1 MKSVAAIA
9 AVLMLQG
16 AIARAQPTQQCSFQ
30 SDYPSPVDANGKPIG
45 ALVEVDL
52 YSQVGVV
59 LDDVPPAKRA
69 DVAKW
74 LLSQAT
80 DYWKARAIRQIT
92 LAYYRLNFRNYYVS
106 NQGALPLPDP
116 SLWTFAFGTA
126 RRAPYVSG
134 KKQSVVDAVF
144 IDYQMQ
150 SVILTDYNSPSAS
163 TGNRLNKPG
172 DYVTMDF
179 GLPLDPS
186 LLFQRTGRACYDEY
200 GYPRNSIDPGGEAWY
215 FYDDT
220 CTAKSAQPLDS
231 TAFACNYCHCGF
243 PRPTLDCLDALAL
256 KEGLVQPTFAF
267 TRLPWSNT
275 VADSYRLPRSGD
287 MPPPVQGGSDLVG
300 FGPDLAKQREIY
312 RYFAPNSCEKNER
325 CIGADGGWRK
335 LIMFNSTDINNGTR
349 DFHVGAIPYVTSGT
363 VPPPIID
370 HGDYVFDKCHGH
382 YHFEHY
388 GTFSYLDKQGNPAA
402 GDQQKRGFCLIDL
415 IRLANAEWSPMAIKY
430 FDCKYQ
436 GITAGWADTYNIG
449 IPCQWKDVTDTPAG
463 NYTLTALVNPDHILC
478 EGSLQCDAN
487 DNQIWD
493 DTAFM
498 TCSEGYDP
506 QVCEIAQAARCAPQ
520 GTDSN
525 GQPLSWGNNLDAAPS
540 THRDC
545 GLSYVTDPQSIY
557 GVAQEIG
564 PLRDTEFS
572 FVGTPNL
579 KSDQLRACTPGSSA
593 ILKCTVP
600 STSPTQVVRVCES
613 SVKLGCGTACRY
625 HESLANVTIEP
636 GQTVNVPF
644 TCPAARDGGAFGEY
658 GGAYSLYRAMA
669 FGPDGVR
676 KLPDVTCVP

>member
-1 MKSVAAIA
+1 MKSLVVITG
-9 AVLMLQG
+9 VLMLQA
-16 AIARAQPTQQCSFQ
+16 AISHAQPTQQCSVQ
-30 SDYPSPVDANGKPIG
+30 SDYPNPVDADGKPIG
-45 ALVEVDL
+45 ALVQVDL
-52 YSQVGVV
+52 SSQVGVV
-59 LDDVPPAKRA
+59 LDDLPAAKRA
-69 DVAKW
+69 DVTTW
-74 LLSQAT
+74 LLSQGN

-116 SLWTFAFGTA
+116 SLWTFTFGTA

-134 KKQSVVDAVF
+134 KKRSVVDAVF

-150 SVILTDYNSPSAS
+150 TVILTDFNSPNAS

-172 DYVTMDF
+172 DGVTMGF

-220 CTAKSAQPLDS
+220 CTAKSAQPLGSD
-231 TAFACNYCHCGF
+231 AFACNYCHCDF

-256 KEGLVQPTFAF
+256 KEGLVQPTFFF
-267 TRLPWSNT
+267 TRLPWST
-275 VADSYRLPRSGD
+275 AVADSYRFPPAGELP
-287 MPPPVQGGSDLVG
+287 PVVQGGSDLVG
-300 FGPDLAKQREIY
+300 FGPDLEKQREIY
-312 RYFAPNSCEKNER
+312 RYFAPNSCEMNER

-335 LIMFNSTDINNGTR
+335 VIMFNSTDLNNGTR
-349 DFHVGAIPYVTSGT
+349 DFHVGAVPYVTTGT
-363 VPPPIID
+363 VPPPIIN

-388 GTFSYLDKQGNPAA
+388 GTFSYLDKQGNLAA

-415 IRLANAEWSPMAIKY
+415 IRLVNAEWSPMTIKY

-463 NYTLTALVNPDHILC
+463 SYTLTALVNPDHILC
-478 EGSLQCDAN
+478 EGSLQCDAS
-487 DNQIWD
+487 DTQIWD
-493 DTAFM
+493 DTPFM

-506 QVCEIAQAARCAPQ
+506 EVCEIAQAARCAPQ
-520 GTDSN
+520 GTDAN
-525 GQPLSWGNNLDAAPS
+525 GQPLSWSNNLDAAPS
-540 THRDC
+540 THRAC
-545 GLSYVTDPQSIY
+545 GLGYVTDPQSIY
-557 GVAQEIG
+557 GFAQEIG

-572 FVGTPNL
+572 FVGNL
-579 KSDQLRACTPGSSA
+579 NQRSDQLRACIPGRSTT
-593 ILKCTVP
+593 LKCTVP

-636 GQTVNVPF
+636 GQTVKVPF
-644 TCPAARDGGAFGEY
+644 TCPAARDAGTFGES

-669 FGPDGVR
+669 FAPDGDR
-676 KLPDVTCVP
+676 KTPDVSCVP

>member
-59 LDDVPPAKRA
+59 LDDVPPAQRA

-106 NQGALPLPDP
+106 NQGALPLPAP

-134 KKQSVVDAVF
+134 KKQSGVDAVF

-172 DYVTMDF
+172 DSVTMNF

-200 GYPRNSIDPGGEAWY
+200 GYPRNTIDPGGEAWY

-256 KEGLVQPTFAF
+256 KEGLVQPTFVF

-275 VADSYRLPRSGD
+275 VADSYRWPRSGD

-300 FGPDLAKQREIY
+300 FGPDLANQREIY

-370 HGDYVFDKCHGH
+370 HGDNRWGNHTAGYVGYRADVKVPRPVVDVRRV
-382 YHFEHY
+382 EHDE
-388 GTFSYLDKQGNPAA
+388 LAPAA
-402 GDQQKRGFCLIDL
+402 VGPDAPLVLLTGVRSKVAIDL
-415 IRLANAEWSPMAIKY
+415 PLFRQIRAES
-430 FDCKYQ
+430 D
-436 GITAGWADTYNIG
+436 
-449 IPCQWKDVTDTPAG
+449 
-463 NYTLTALVNPDHILC
+463 
-478 EGSLQCDAN
+478 
-487 DNQIWD
+487 
-493 DTAFM
+493 
-498 TCSEGYDP
+498 
-506 QVCEIAQAARCAPQ
+506 
-520 GTDSN
+520 
-525 GQPLSWGNNLDAAPS
+525 
-540 THRDC
+540 
-545 GLSYVTDPQSIY
+545 
-557 GVAQEIG
+557 EIG
-564 PLRDTEFS
+564 ATLDGRRQIP
-572 FVGTPNL
+572 
-579 KSDQLRACTPGSSA
+579 RARQPIAVS
-593 ILKCTVP
+593 
-600 STSPTQVVRVCES
+600 
-613 SVKLGCGTACRY
+613 
-625 HESLANVTIEP
+625 H
-636 GQTVNVPF
+636 
-644 TCPAARDGGAFGEY
+644 
-658 GGAYSLYRAMA
+658 
-669 FGPDGVR
+669 GVR
-676 KLPDVTCVP
+676 PWKTRKDKGRLDEPFF